1 MENLAGTL
9 QAPYRRTNA
18 HANISLHRTL
28 PSVIGYRPVSL
39 VFLAISRNSSATAH
53 SVLEI
58 VSVLGGFVTRIFLQS
73 RRPWMAG
80 CLGKRSPRN
89 QCIWLA
95 EKSRRSVI
103 KRFARGVGSSCV
115 LPAGVEKPQET
126 TKPDSHDCD
135 VSRRVS
141 DVAML
146 LRRRGFEKRG
156 EKREKETREK
166 TECFFVAFLLVFLS
180 AGPAVKFAPNL
191 PFQWKCFAR
200 VSN

>member
-1 MENLAGTL
+1 M
-9 QAPYRRTNA
+9 
-18 HANISLHRTL
+18 
-28 PSVIGYRPVSL
+28 
-39 VFLAISRNSSATAH
+39 
-53 SVLEI
+53 
-58 VSVLGGFVTRIFLQS
+58 
-73 RRPWMAG
+73 
-80 CLGKRSPRN
+80 
-89 QCIWLA
+89 
-95 EKSRRSVI
+95 
-103 KRFARGVGSSCV
+103 GSSCV

-146 LRRRGFEKRG
+146 LRRRGFVKRG

-166 TECFFVAFLLVFLS
+166 KNCCFFVAFLLVFLS